1 MQAGPYRV
9 ICKWIDSTRF
19 DDERF
24 RDDHR
29 TMYKL
34 YSVRNCYRNRMGSL
48 VIVVLSQRDN
58 RMMNSAGVPPI
69 IDYPVTLRVQAGVF
83 LIQKD
88 CRSVTV

>member
-1 MQAGPYRV
+1 MGNPVR
-9 ICKWIDSTRF
+9 I
-19 DDERF
+19 
-24 RDDHR
+24 
-29 TMYKL
+29 
-34 YSVRNCYRNRMGSL
+34 RNCYRNRMGSL